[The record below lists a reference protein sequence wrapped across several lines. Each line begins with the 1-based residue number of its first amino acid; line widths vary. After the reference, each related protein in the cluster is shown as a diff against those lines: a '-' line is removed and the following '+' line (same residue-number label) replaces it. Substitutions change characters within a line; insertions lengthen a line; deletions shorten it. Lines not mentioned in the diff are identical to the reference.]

1 MTGVHDRIPLST
13 IVAPGRKT
21 WGQHRAIRQEV
32 ERLDE
37 WLEHLAQIEA
47 SAKKPF
53 ARMLARDHAER
64 VRARLDTIVTHW
76 ARAGRPR
83 A

>member
-1 MTGVHDRIPLST
+1 MG
-13 IVAPGRKT
+13 IVVSGDEVRFVPGRKT

-32 ERLDE
+32 ERLDDR
-37 WLEHLAQIEA
+37 LEHLAAVEA

-64 VRARLDTIVTHW
+64 VRARLDTIVKHW
-76 ARAGRPR
+76 RRP
-83 A
+83 AVGLK